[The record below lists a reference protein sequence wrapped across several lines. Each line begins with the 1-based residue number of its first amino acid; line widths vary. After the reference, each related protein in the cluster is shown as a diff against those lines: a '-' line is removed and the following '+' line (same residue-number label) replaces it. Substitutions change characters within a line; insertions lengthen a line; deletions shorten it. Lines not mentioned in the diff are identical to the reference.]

1 MSVWNEY
8 DKLKT
13 IFIGK
18 RYDEDIT
25 YDVFKDKCSQK
36 DLDAW
41 QQINFETNQDLDII
55 EDFLRK
61 KVVKVYR
68 PDISRYWHIKDGKGL
83 TEDIHGPGVG
93 GKTPSIKPKG
103 VFEYTSF
110 CPLQTP
116 IGFMEGSYRMIS
128 ENGKQF
134 DVDIPRFKLIAP
146 QFLN

>member
-1 MSVWNEY
+1 MQNSIKIQAHPEFLPERSQP
-8 DKLKT
+8 DKSYYFFSYNIK
-13 IFIGK
+13 IINNSEIG
-18 RYDEDIT
+18 
-25 YDVFKDKCSQK
+25 
-36 DLDAW
+36 
-41 QQINFETNQDLDII
+41 
-55 EDFLRK
+55 
-61 KVVKVYR
+61 VKLL
-68 PDISRYWHIKDGKGL
+68 SRYWHIKDGKGQ
-83 TEDIHGPGVG
+83 TEDVHGPGVV

>member
-1 MSVWNEY
+1 MQNSIKIQAHPEFLPERSQPHKSYYFFSYKIKIINNSEIGV
-8 DKLKT
+8 KL
-13 IFIGK
+13 
-18 RYDEDIT
+18 
-25 YDVFKDKCSQK
+25 
-36 DLDAW
+36 L
-41 QQINFETNQDLDII
+41 
-55 EDFLRK
+55 
-61 KVVKVYR
+61 
-68 PDISRYWHIKDGKGL
+68 SRYWHIKDGKGQ
-83 TEDIHGPGVG
+83 TEDIHGPGVV
-93 GKTPSIKPKG
+93 GKTPSIKPKD

>member
-1 MSVWNEY
+1 MQNSIKIQAHPEFLPERSQP
-8 DKLKT
+8 DKSYYFFSYNIK
-13 IFIGK
+13 IINNSEIG
-18 RYDEDIT
+18 
-25 YDVFKDKCSQK
+25 
-36 DLDAW
+36 
-41 QQINFETNQDLDII
+41 
-55 EDFLRK
+55 
-61 KVVKVYR
+61 VKLL
-68 PDISRYWHIKDGKGL
+68 SRYWHIKDGKGQ
-83 TEDIHGPGVG
+83 TEDVNGPGVV

>member
-1 MSVWNEY
+1 MKN
-8 DKLKT
+8 K
-13 IFIGK
+13 
-18 RYDEDIT
+18 
-25 YDVFKDKCSQK
+25 
-36 DLDAW
+36 
-41 QQINFETNQDLDII
+41 I
-55 EDFLRK
+55 EIQTHPDFLPERSDPLK
-61 KVVKVYR
+61 PYYFFSYRVKIINNSDV
-68 PDISRYWHIKDGKGL
+68 IVKLLSRYWHIKDGKGQ
-83 TEDIHGPGVG
+83 TEDVHGPGVV

-134 DVDIPRFKLIAP
+134 DVAIPRFKLIAP

>member
-1 MSVWNEY
+1 LQNSIKIQAHPEFLPERSQP
-8 DKLKT
+8 DKSYYFFSYNIK
-13 IFIGK
+13 IINNSEIG
-18 RYDEDIT
+18 
-25 YDVFKDKCSQK
+25 
-36 DLDAW
+36 
-41 QQINFETNQDLDII
+41 
-55 EDFLRK
+55 
-61 KVVKVYR
+61 VKLL
-68 PDISRYWHIKDGKGL
+68 SRYWHIKDGKGQ
-83 TEDIHGPGVG
+83 TEDVHGPGVV

>member
-1 MSVWNEY
+1 MQNSIKIQAHPEFLPERSQP
-8 DKLKT
+8 DKSYYFFSYNIK
-13 IFIGK
+13 IINNSEIG
-18 RYDEDIT
+18 
-25 YDVFKDKCSQK
+25 
-36 DLDAW
+36 
-41 QQINFETNQDLDII
+41 
-55 EDFLRK
+55 
-61 KVVKVYR
+61 VKLL
-68 PDISRYWHIKDGKGL
+68 SRYWHIKDGKGQ
-83 TEDIHGPGVG
+83 TEDVHGPGVV

-134 DVDIPRFKLIAP
+134 DAIIPQFMLIAP

>member
-1 MSVWNEY
+1 MQNSIKIQAHPEFLPERSQP
-8 DKLKT
+8 DKSYYFFSYNIK
-13 IFIGK
+13 IINNSEIG
-18 RYDEDIT
+18 
-25 YDVFKDKCSQK
+25 
-36 DLDAW
+36 
-41 QQINFETNQDLDII
+41 
-55 EDFLRK
+55 
-61 KVVKVYR
+61 VKLL
-68 PDISRYWHIKDGKGL
+68 SRYWHIKDGKGQ
-83 TEDIHGPGVG
+83 TEDIHGPGVV

-134 DVDIPRFKLIAP
+134 DVAIPRFKLIAP

>member
-1 MSVWNEY
+1 LQNSIKIQARPEFLPERSQP
-8 DKLKT
+8 DKSYYFFSYNIK
-13 IFIGK
+13 IINNSEIG
-18 RYDEDIT
+18 
-25 YDVFKDKCSQK
+25 
-36 DLDAW
+36 
-41 QQINFETNQDLDII
+41 
-55 EDFLRK
+55 
-61 KVVKVYR
+61 VKLL
-68 PDISRYWHIKDGKGL
+68 SRYWHIKDGKGQ
-83 TEDIHGPGVG
+83 TEDVHGPGVV

>member
-1 MSVWNEY
+1 MQNSIKIQAHPEFLPERSQP
-8 DKLKT
+8 DKSYYFFSYK
-13 IFIGK
+13 IKIINNSEIG
-18 RYDEDIT
+18 
-25 YDVFKDKCSQK
+25 
-36 DLDAW
+36 
-41 QQINFETNQDLDII
+41 
-55 EDFLRK
+55 
-61 KVVKVYR
+61 VKLL
-68 PDISRYWHIKDGKGL
+68 SRYWHIKDGKGQ
-83 TEDIHGPGVG
+83 TEDIHGPGVV

-134 DVDIPRFKLIAP
+134 DVTIPRFKLIAP

>member
-1 MSVWNEY
+1 MQNSIKIQAHPEFLPERSQP
-8 DKLKT
+8 DKSYYFFSYNIK
-13 IFIGK
+13 IINNSEIG
-18 RYDEDIT
+18 
-25 YDVFKDKCSQK
+25 
-36 DLDAW
+36 
-41 QQINFETNQDLDII
+41 
-55 EDFLRK
+55 
-61 KVVKVYR
+61 VKLL
-68 PDISRYWHIKDGKGL
+68 SRYWHIKDGKGQ
-83 TEDIHGPGVG
+83 TEDVHGPGGV
-93 GKTPSIKPKG
+93 GKTPSIKPKA

>member
-1 MSVWNEY
+1 MQNSIKIQADPEFLPERSQP
-8 DKLKT
+8 DKSYYFFSYNIK
-13 IFIGK
+13 IINNSEIG
-18 RYDEDIT
+18 
-25 YDVFKDKCSQK
+25 
-36 DLDAW
+36 
-41 QQINFETNQDLDII
+41 
-55 EDFLRK
+55 
-61 KVVKVYR
+61 VKLL
-68 PDISRYWHIKDGKGL
+68 SRYWHIKDGKGQ
-83 TEDIHGPGVG
+83 TEDIHGPGVV

-134 DVDIPRFKLIAP
+134 DVAIPRFKLIAP

>member
-1 MSVWNEY
+1 MQNSIKIQAHPEFLPERSQP
-8 DKLKT
+8 DKSYYFFSYNIK
-13 IFIGK
+13 IINNSEIG
-18 RYDEDIT
+18 
-25 YDVFKDKCSQK
+25 
-36 DLDAW
+36 
-41 QQINFETNQDLDII
+41 
-55 EDFLRK
+55 
-61 KVVKVYR
+61 VKLL
-68 PDISRYWHIKDGKGL
+68 SRYWHIKDGKGQ
-83 TEDIHGPGVG
+83 TEDIHGPGVV
-93 GKTPSIKPKG
+93 GKTPSIKPKD

>member
-1 MSVWNEY
+1 MQNSIKIQAHPEFLPERSQP
-8 DKLKT
+8 DKSYYFFSYNIK
-13 IFIGK
+13 IINNSEIG
-18 RYDEDIT
+18 
-25 YDVFKDKCSQK
+25 
-36 DLDAW
+36 
-41 QQINFETNQDLDII
+41 
-55 EDFLRK
+55 
-61 KVVKVYR
+61 VKLL
-68 PDISRYWHIKDGKGL
+68 SRYWHIKDGKGQ
-83 TEDIHGPGVG
+83 TEDVHGPGVV

-128 ENGKQF
+128 ENGRQF

>member
-1 MSVWNEY
+1 MQNSIKIQTHPEFLPERSQP
-8 DKLKT
+8 DKSYYFFSYNIK
-13 IFIGK
+13 IINNSEIG
-18 RYDEDIT
+18 
-25 YDVFKDKCSQK
+25 
-36 DLDAW
+36 
-41 QQINFETNQDLDII
+41 
-55 EDFLRK
+55 
-61 KVVKVYR
+61 VKLL
-68 PDISRYWHIKDGKGL
+68 SRYWHIKDGKGQ
-83 TEDIHGPGVG
+83 TEDIHGPGVV

>member
-1 MSVWNEY
+1 MQNSIKIQAHPEFLPERSQP
-8 DKLKT
+8 DKSYYFFSYNIK
-13 IFIGK
+13 IINNSEIG
-18 RYDEDIT
+18 
-25 YDVFKDKCSQK
+25 
-36 DLDAW
+36 
-41 QQINFETNQDLDII
+41 
-55 EDFLRK
+55 
-61 KVVKVYR
+61 VKLL
-68 PDISRYWHIKDGKGL
+68 SRYWHIKDGKGQ
-83 TEDIHGPGVG
+83 TEDIHGPGVV

-116 IGFMEGSYRMIS
+116 IGFMEGSYRMIL

>member
-1 MSVWNEY
+1 MQNSIKIQAHPEFLPERSQP
-8 DKLKT
+8 DKSYYFFSYNIK
-13 IFIGK
+13 IINNSEIG
-18 RYDEDIT
+18 
-25 YDVFKDKCSQK
+25 
-36 DLDAW
+36 
-41 QQINFETNQDLDII
+41 
-55 EDFLRK
+55 
-61 KVVKVYR
+61 VKLL
-68 PDISRYWHIKDGKGL
+68 SRYWHIKDGKGQ
-83 TEDIHGPGVG
+83 TEDIHGPGVV

-134 DVDIPRFKLIAP
+134 DVAISRFKLIAP